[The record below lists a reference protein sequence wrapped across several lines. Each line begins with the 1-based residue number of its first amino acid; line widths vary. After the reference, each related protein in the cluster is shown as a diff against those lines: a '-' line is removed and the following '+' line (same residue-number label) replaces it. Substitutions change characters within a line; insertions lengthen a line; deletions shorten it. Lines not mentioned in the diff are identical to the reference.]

1 MKLKIKLILCL
12 IIFLLTISIFTNS
25 TAMTHYQTVGSSTG
39 LVTATTLNVRQGPG
53 TGFNIITKVYK
64 NQYIRVFAKIGDW
77 YVIQTDNDYL
87 GAVSSKYVKL
97 VYPNSRKYRK

>member
-1 MKLKIKLILCL
+1 MFLIG
-12 IIFLLTISIFTNS
+12 ISILTSS
-25 TAMTHYQTVGSSTG
+25 TAMKNYQTVSTPTG
-39 LVTATTLNVRQGPG
+39 FVTATTLNVRQGPG
-53 TGFNIITKVYK
+53 TGFNIVTRVYK
-64 NQYIRVFAKIGDW
+64 NQYIRIFAKIGDW

>member
-1 MKLKIKLILCL
+1 MKKIKIIICS
-12 IIFLLTISIFTNS
+12 IIFIVLIGIMS
-25 TAMTHYQTVGSSTG
+25 TSSAMTHYQTVGSSTG

-53 TGFNIITKVYK
+53 TGFNIVTRVYK